1 MIIRILGRG
10 QFEVDEGRI
19 AHLNELDSALA
30 EAVES
35 GDEDSFRAAL
45 GSLIDAI
52 CGHATPVADDALM
65 PSDIVL
71 PDTDASIEDVRE
83 LLGDEGLIP
92 G

>member
-1 MIIRILGRG
+1 VIARILGHG
-10 QFEVDEGRI
+10 QV
-19 AHLNELDSALA
+19 ELDDSALDQLNALDNALA

-35 GDEDSFRAAL
+35 GDENSFRQAL
-45 GSLIDAI
+45 
-52 CGHATPVADDALM
+52 VALTEAVKEAGRPLPDDALV

-71 PDTDASIEDVRE
+71 PDPEASIEEVRE